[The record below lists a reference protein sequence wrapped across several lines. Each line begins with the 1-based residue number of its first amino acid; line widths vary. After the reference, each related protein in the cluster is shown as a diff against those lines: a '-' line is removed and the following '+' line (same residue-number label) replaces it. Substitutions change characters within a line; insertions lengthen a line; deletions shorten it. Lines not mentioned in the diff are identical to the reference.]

1 MISFPNSKL
10 IRKFSSITEQTVKI
24 GDNRITEDF
33 DFPLNDCDILFTLAY
48 NNSTYKE
55 NIGYLITKMVFIKEN
70 KFINLDTLSKV
81 LTLMGIKELYIFSI
95 DEELEKSR
103 IIIRNNGCLIRYVE
117 ILPKDFITILNWNK
131 EKGDF
136 LDYNRNSLY
145 IIRDGS
151 FLCIKNL
158 FAYINGCQVNVGRGG
173 SQKAHILSPLDL
185 RLSSYLLAMT
195 NFNYKLLN
203 YLNDFNNLEK
213 ERYLSY
219 MDNSYKNTTKK
230 KFLNLNK
237 GNESPRSIK

>member
-1 MISFPNSKL
+1 LISFPNSKL

-117 ILPKDFITILNWNK
+117 ILPNDFITILNWNK

-158 FAYINGCQVNVGRGG
+158 FAYINGYQTNIGRGG
-173 SQKAHILSPLDL
+173 SQKAHVLSPLDL
-185 RLSSYLLAMT
+185 RLSSYMMAMF
-195 NFNYKLLN
+195 NFDYKLLST
-203 YLNDFNNLEK
+203 LNEFNLLSK
-213 ERYLSY
+213 DRYLSY
-219 MDNSYKNTTKK
+219 LDKTPKVN
-230 KFLNLNK
+230 NK
-237 GNESPRSIK
+237 SLKPCEKRFINYIDK